1 MKKFAKYTLFSLI
14 AIIGIFFVYAFVT
27 TPFAEIKNCP
37 SLVNL
42 SYEEIQ
48 DVNNNHVFGKFVY
61 AKCNDIL
68 STNNVSSNIVNVSF
82 KLFNLITIKTIQVNT
97 NEVEVLAGGN
107 VVGFSLN
114 SSGVIV
120 IGSSP
125 VITEQGN
132 VNTLNQSDIKAG
144 DVILEIAGEKVN
156 RISSIEKIINKPEN
170 AGKEL
175 EVIIK
180 RKDEQLKVMVTP
192 ALDMQSKKYKLGV
205 WIKDDVSG
213 VGTLTYVRKD
223 NKRFGALGHAISDVE
238 NQKPFEISGGD
249 VYNSTIIGYNK
260 AVKGKPGEI
269 KALYVQGSNSLGKV
283 DKNTKFGVFG
293 TYEESKFLKLN
304 NHETL
309 KTGGR
314 LTAKP
319 GKAKIRVS
327 LDNEAPQ
334 DYDIEIIKTNYQN
347 LSSDKSMVIRVTDKE
362 LLNKTGGI
370 IQGMSG
376 SPIIQDDKIIG
387 AVTHVF
393 ISDATKGFGVY
404 LDWMINE

>member
-1 MKKFAKYTLFSLI
+1 MKKFAKCTLFGLI
-14 AIIGIFFVYAFVT
+14 AVISVFFVYAFAT
-27 TPFAEIKNCP
+27 IPFTDIKNCP
-37 SLVNL
+37 SVVNL
-42 SYEEIQ
+42 SYEEMQ
-48 DVNNNHVFGKFVY
+48 NVNNNHIFGKFVCL
-61 AKCNDIL
+61 KCNDIL
-68 STNNVSSNIVNVSF
+68 STNNISSNIVNASF

-97 NEVEVLAGGN
+97 DEVEVIAGGN
-107 VVGFSLN
+107 IVGFSLN
-114 SSGVIV
+114 SNGVIV

-125 VITEQGN
+125 VITENGN
-132 VNTLNQSDIKAG
+132 VNTLEQSDIKSG
-144 DVILEIAGEKVN
+144 DVILEIANEKVN

-175 EVIIK
+175 EVVVK
-180 RKDEQLKVMVTP
+180 RKDEQLKVMITP

-213 VGTLTYVRKD
+213 VGTLTYIRKD
-223 NKRFGALGHAISDVE
+223 NNRFGALGHAISDTE
-238 NQKPFEISGGD
+238 NKKPFEISGGD
-249 VYNSTIIGYNK
+249 MYNSTIIGYNK

-269 KALYVQGSNSLGKV
+269 KALFVQGSNSLGKV

-293 TYEESKFLKLN
+293 TYEESKLIKLA
-304 NHETL
+304 HQETF

-327 LDNEAPQ
+327 LDNNAPQ

-376 SPIIQDDKIIG
+376 SPIIQDEKIIG

-393 ISDATKGFGVY
+393 VSDPTKGFGVY